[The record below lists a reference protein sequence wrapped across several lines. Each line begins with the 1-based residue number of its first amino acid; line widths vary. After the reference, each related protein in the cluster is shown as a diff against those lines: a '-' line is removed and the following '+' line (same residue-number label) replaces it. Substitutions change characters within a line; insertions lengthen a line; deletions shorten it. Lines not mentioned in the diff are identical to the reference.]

1 MERRSSCV
9 RCGEVNPDGRCVV
22 SRSRQEKVRKC
33 ICTVYVFLMSA
44 LVYVNAFITLAVLPG
59 VLQTVVVVV
68 YVIVSG

>member
-1 MERRSSCV
+1 M
-9 RCGEVNPDGRCVV
+9 V
-22 SRSRQEKVRKC
+22 SRSRQEKVPKC

-44 LVYVNAFITLAVLPG
+44 LVYVNAFVVTLAVLPG